1 MPSVMNS
8 EDRARYGGVTATAN
22 TANTPNMGTT
32 SRKRDADERREQGD
46 FANRLLLQNNK
57 GRKIPWVWHATHKPS
72 KATVGCPDFY
82 VGINAH
88 SMRIEFKRDNSCK
101 LAPEQEEFRLACEAQ
116 HVEHHVVYS
125 AQEAIELV
133 QSHNN
138 LCT

>member
-8 EDRARYGGVTATAN
+8 EDRARYCGVPAPAKTAKTPN
-22 TANTPNMGTT
+22 SANTPNMGTT

-101 LAPEQEEFRLACEAQ
+101 LA
-116 HVEHHVVYS
+116 
-125 AQEAIELV
+125 
-133 QSHNN
+133 
-138 LCT
+138 